1 MEIDGK
7 NLTTQVK
14 EQKNN
19 NIGSKVCSFWLKGI
33 CKNGANCTFLH
44 ERIEEKIP
52 ECPHGMNCIKLN
64 NGCPFKHTVKIQ
76 KECHAYNAGYCPLGK
91 NCKDLHKKR
100 DICLNYLLGFCPEG
114 PNCKLYHLK
123 TMITPGQDNLDYLAK
138 SIPDIN

>member
-1 MEIDGK
+1 MEVDGK
-7 NLTTQVK
+7 NTNTQTQ

-19 NIGSKVCSFWLKGI
+19 VIGGLVCTFWLKGI

-114 PNCKLYHLK
+114 PNCKLFHLK

-138 SIPDIN
+138 SIPDTN